1 MHARPLFLR
10 SFAAVYACAFVS
22 YWLQFEGLFGA
33 DGLLPAA
40 KHHEQIAAR
49 GSGAGVRERVRAH
62 PSALWLLREHD
73 DVDVAME
80 LCAVLGT
87 LSAMLAVGGLHHG
100 SLFLVMFCAYL
111 TLFSGGQT
119 FLSFQW
125 DLFLLET
132 GAAAILYAPWL
143 SLSAHDVSTTGV
155 AHPMT
160 WPLRLSW
167 IK

>member
-1 MHARPLFLR
+1 MRARPLFLR
-10 SFAAVYACAFVS
+10 AFAAVYACAFVS
-22 YWLQFEGLFGA
+22 YWLQFDGLFGA

-40 KHHEQIAAR
+40 KHHEHIAAR
-49 GSGAGVRERVRAH
+49 VGSGVGLRERLRTH

-73 DVDVAME
+73 DADVAME
-80 LCAVLGT
+80 LCAVIGT
-87 LSAMLAVGGLHHG
+87 LCAMLAIAGLHHG
-100 SLFLVMFCAYL
+100 SLFALMFFAYL

-143 SLSAHDVSTTGV
+143 SLTADDATTAV

-160 WPLRLSW
+160 WPLRVSW